1 MFIFLNHLT
10 INRIVHPTSRIPG
23 TDIGYPA
30 MEQYVHLNGKLIRR
44 EDARISVFDHGFLYG
59 NGLFETM
66 RAYRGKIFR
75 AAQHLK
81 RLFRSIECLSYP
93 LGLTPAALEKAVYE
107 TIEANRTPDA
117 SIRLT
122 VTRGAGDP
130 VPDPDTCGTPTVII
144 ITRPYQPPSPALY
157 RQGYSA
163 MTVRM
168 RQSAQLPAVTMK
180 TCSFITP
187 LLARREA
194 KASGCNE
201 GIVVNTDGFI
211 TECTVSNIFMLRGDL
226 LQTPSRETGLLPGI
240 TREAVLELAASQN
253 LQSDEG
259 TFTPEQLLSADEAF
273 VTNSLIEI
281 MPLVKVDGQAIG
293 SGTPG
298 AVTRNLTAAYKELV
312 RRELKL
318 QPGRSE
324 KD

>member
-1 MFIFLNHLT
+1 
-10 INRIVHPTSRIPG
+10 
-23 TDIGYPA
+23 

-75 AAQHLK
+75 AKQHLK
-81 RLFRSIECLSYP
+81 RLFLSIECLQYP
-93 LGLTPAALEKAVYE
+93 LALTPASLEKAVYE

-122 VTRGAGDP
+122 VTRGKGDP
-130 VPDPDTCGTPTVII
+130 VPDPETCGDPTVII
-144 ITRPYQPPSPALY
+144 ITRPYLPPSPALY
-157 RQGYSA
+157 SRGYSA
-163 MTVRM
+163 MIVRM

-180 TCSFITP
+180 TSSFITP

-194 KASGCNE
+194 KTSGCNE
-201 GIVVNTDGFI
+201 GIVVNTDGFL
-211 TECTVSNIFMLRGDL
+211 TECTVSNIFMLRGDR

-240 TREAVLELAASQN
+240 TREAVMELAERHN
-253 LQSDEG
+253 LLPEEG

-281 MPLVKVDGQAIG
+281 MPLVKVDGHRIG
-293 SGTPG
+293 SGSPG
-298 AVTRNLTAAYKELV
+298 AATRKLMTAYRELV
-312 RRELKL
+312 QRELKL
-318 QPGRSE
+318 RPGRTE
-324 KD
+324 KH